1 MIKDEKTDVARGM
14 CTEKGLSAQIK
25 IAKQA
30 KGGGGKAD
38 LRAVTAL
45 LQCVA
50 DENRS
55 KADGLSPYIERN
67 KGLERLLSRGE
78 EMEKGRM

>member
-30 KGGGGKAD
+30 KGGRGKSGSTRCHR
-38 LRAVTAL
+38 LVAV
-45 LQCVA
+45 C
-50 DENRS
+50 R
-55 KADGLSPYIERN
+55 R
-67 KGLERLLSRGE
+67 
-78 EMEKGRM
+78 